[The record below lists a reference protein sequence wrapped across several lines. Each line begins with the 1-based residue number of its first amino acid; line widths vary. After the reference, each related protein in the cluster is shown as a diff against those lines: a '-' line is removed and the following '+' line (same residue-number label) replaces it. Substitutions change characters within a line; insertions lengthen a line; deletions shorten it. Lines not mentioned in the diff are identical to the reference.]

1 MRIYAYM
8 KTRLNLKIYFSFL
21 AILFIANSQAVL
33 GQNFIIE
40 ENLSLD
46 WVFYDEDK
54 NALLPLLENNS
65 EYPETIHLDVDLDY
79 AKEAYLMI
87 DITENTSLF
96 IENKFVQHYDERV
109 VRYFLL
115 DSLQEIFQADALQLT
130 LFNKEGFEHP
140 GDSKIGFI
148 RRSFNSAMNVNP
160 ISERNMDNGS
170 NYYKIIILI
179 LITFFVILYVY
190 FPAELFDFLS
200 LRLLMTFRYTDT
212 FLTKYRSLTKTQ
224 TLVIMYQAAL
234 LSAIL
239 VVFLNY
245 YNNPLEQLFIFSI
258 NPILSWLLIF
268 VIVLISIFLKIILI
282 GAISSLFG
290 ISDRKNFY
298 FIEFLRMAMIFY
310 SIVFI
315 IVSYVVINQ
324 FYLIDFLLDKLVLIV
339 IIFNLTRFLILYFKF
354 RSAITIKSLHL
365 FSYLC
370 TTELI
375 PIIIGLKFFIK

>member
-1 MRIYAYM
+1 
-8 KTRLNLKIYFSFL
+8 
-21 AILFIANSQAVL
+21 
-33 GQNFIIE
+33 
-40 ENLSLD
+40 
-46 WVFYDEDK
+46 
-54 NALLPLLENNS
+54 LLPLLENNS

-79 AKEAYLMI
+79 AKEAYFMI

-96 IENKFVQHYDERV
+96 IENKFVQHYDEPV

-310 SIVFI
+310 SIVFV